1 MFNWVSNTRER
12 CDVSNLNLFFAQEI
26 LTMYRQTHKL
36 SCENDFLATIWPKDR
51 FFTHCPLGGALPL
64 VSSAPPSWV
73 DCSCAAAG
81 ERPHPGMKNWDK
93 TGTLRQ
99 MHMHKDVTC
108 RRTHSNKSC
117 MRLQLTVIFKVVW
130 SVKCQT
136 MVANCRSMFPEA
148 QDGVKCFVLPEPKKS
163 SVRSQKL
170 FTFKKLDSVNFD
182 SCFSINLISK

>member
-1 MFNWVSNTRER
+1 MFNWLSNTRER

-117 MRLQLTVIFKVVW
+117 MRLQLTYFQGCLVCKMSNNGSKLSINVSRSPRWCQMFCFARAQKIF
-130 SVKCQT
+130 
-136 MVANCRSMFPEA
+136 
-148 QDGVKCFVLPEPKKS
+148 
-163 SVRSQKL
+163 SQKPE
-170 FTFKKLDSVNFD
+170 
-182 SCFSINLISK
+182 IIHI